1 MRVRT
6 FLLGMLGLFFPLIAN
21 AQAIYRPDFQPE
33 AGAAEP
39 DRYEITVDDARGA
52 LRVRAQ
58 LNHITREETIC
69 LPAFGQRFGET
80 MQIVGIR
87 TDQNVPLEAKL
98 DRAGCLSKV
107 TAGKCNFEYELIISQ
122 LPADRF
128 WLPSELSPNRN
139 GRMLVFPGESLFI
152 ERDAN
157 ETSTHAAQTHVSI
170 THGGQI
176 VTTLAGSQN
185 PDSHTDSQCFE
196 APDRYALTRSFWAFH
211 VPRLIAA
218 SSGNLTWQLAFDPSA
233 QPYIAEIERELS
245 QILGFYSDLMRTKT
259 PEHIALFLFHIP
271 FDANY
276 THGFARQ
283 DGIVL
288 EMGSKSARD
297 ARARRILMAHELF
310 HLYNGENLRFETKH
324 FAQTA
329 WFREGM
335 TQYIAM
341 TALLSLGLISRED
354 LYHWM
359 SLSLSKQ
366 KRGVYDPYHHG
377 FFLSLAIEQQWQ
389 KFGTNLSLP
398 GFWRFLSQSPRWR
411 ERQSNQTIQALL
423 TEYSAFDFKS
433 FFKRYVSPSA
443 SLPLESILALNGLKI
458 QKTHKL
464 HATIGMEYGLDA
476 SKATLFV
483 QKILRGSPSERAG
496 LKPGDRISPA
506 PNTDWNDASDKQI
519 TLIRK
524 DQKLQMRIPTVPVSA
539 ETPIIRPS
547 T

>member
-6 FLLGMLGLFFPLIAN
+6 VLLGMIGLLFPLIAN
-21 AQAIYRPDFQPE
+21 AQAINRPDLQPE
-33 AGAAEP
+33 DSPAGP

-52 LRVRAQ
+52 LNVRAQ
-58 LNHITREETIC
+58 LNHITREETLC

-80 MQIVGIR
+80 MQIVEIR
-87 TDQNVPLEAKL
+87 TDQNVPLEARL
-98 DRAGCLSKV
+98 DRAGCLSKL
-107 TAGKCNFEYELIISQ
+107 TAGKCIFEYELIMSP

-139 GRMLVFPGESLFI
+139 GKTLLFPGESLFI
-152 ERDAN
+152 ERAAN
-157 ETSTHAAQTHVSI
+157 ETSTHAAQTHVRVMHS
-170 THGGQI
+170 GQI
-176 VTTLAGSQN
+176 VTTLAEAQHA
-185 PDSHTDSQCFE
+185 DTIADSQSFE
-196 APDRYALTRSFWAFH
+196 APDHYALTRSFWAFH
-211 VPRLIAA
+211 VTDLIAA
-218 SSGNLTWQLAFDPSA
+218 SSGDMTWQLAFDPGA
-233 QPYIAEIERELS
+233 RPYIAEIERELS
-245 QILGFYSDLMRTKT
+245 QIIGFYSDLMRAKT
-259 PEHIALFLFHIP
+259 PAHIALFLFHIP

-283 DGIVL
+283 GGIVL
-288 EMGSKSARD
+288 EMGIKSARD

-366 KRGVYDPYHHG
+366 KHGVYDPYHHG
-377 FFLSLAIEQQWQ
+377 FFLSLAVEQQWQ
-389 KFGTNLSLP
+389 QLGTNLSMP
-398 GFWRFLSQSPRWR
+398 GFWRFLSQSPRWNARQTNKTLR
-411 ERQSNQTIQALL
+411 ELL
-423 TEYSAFDFKS
+423 EQYSAFDFKS

-443 SLPLESILALNGLKI
+443 SLPLGAILALNGLSI
-458 QKTHKL
+458 QKAQKPQ
-464 HATIGMEYGLDA
+464 ATIGMEYGLDA
-476 SKATLFV
+476 AKATLFV

-496 LKPGDRISPA
+496 IKPGDRIAPA

-519 TLIRK
+519 TVIRK
-524 DQKLQMRIPTVPVSA
+524 GQRLQMRIPTVSVSS
-539 ETPIIRPS
+539 ETTSVRPS